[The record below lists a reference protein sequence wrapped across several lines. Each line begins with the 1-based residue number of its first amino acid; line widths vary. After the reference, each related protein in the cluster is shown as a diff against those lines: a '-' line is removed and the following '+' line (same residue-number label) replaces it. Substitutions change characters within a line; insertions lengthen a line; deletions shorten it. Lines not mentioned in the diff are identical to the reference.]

1 MMKSM
6 NNDRG
11 FTLIEL
17 IIVIL
22 IMALLGVGSM
32 TGFNLLNTSSAE
44 KTADRIKAV
53 LDYIQME
60 NMTKTKA
67 YTMKIENIADDYKLS
82 IISTNTAGT
91 EVIESTEILE
101 LDNGTI
107 IFENNIDLVQILV
120 SSVPVAG
127 WQVAD
132 KLVVGF
138 RKDTGGVKEYA
149 TDHYVTRIGFIA
161 SGRTYYLRIVT
172 ATGKH
177 YIE

>member
-1 MMKSM
+1 MKSM

-17 IIVIL
+17 IVVIL
-22 IMALLGVGSM
+22 IMAILGVGSM
-32 TGFNLLNTSSAE
+32 AGYNLLNTSTAE
-44 KTADRIKAV
+44 KTADRIIAV

-60 NMTKTKA
+60 NMTKSKA
-67 YTMKIENIADDYKLS
+67 YTMKIEKIADDYRLN
-82 IISTNTAGT
+82 IISTNSAGT
-91 EVIESTEILE
+91 EVIKSTEILE
-101 LDNGTI
+101 LDNGNI
-107 IFENNIDLVQILV
+107 IFENNVDLVQILV
-120 SSVPVAG
+120 SSVPVSG

-132 KLVVGF
+132 KLVIGF

-149 TDHYVTRIGFIA
+149 TDHYVTRIGFTA
-161 SGRTYYLRIVT
+161 SSRTYYLRIVT